1 MPRSS
6 DTLALLQVRYN
17 RHIALKTTTTTKKP
31 HTSFQA
37 LQVCRIL
44 YLRFLVI
51 LQLFQN
57 QFKCLFFFIIL
68 AGLTVPPSLGKVCI
82 LVCLYLY
89 KLLTTCCLMKQI
101 LKNVCVNLL
110 FRLKASW
117 EQGLHLNYLHW
128 DWQNFQILR
137 SDWGISYYL

>member
-17 RHIALKTTTTTKKP
+17 RHIALKKKKKN

-44 YLRFLVI
+44 YLRFLII

-57 QFKCLFFFIIL
+57 QFKCLFFFFIIL

-117 EQGLHLNYLHW
+117 EQGLYLNYLHW
-128 DWQNFQILR
+128 DWQNFQTLR

>member
-17 RHIALKTTTTTKKP
+17 RHIALKTTTTTKNPHIIPSTSSVQNSISKISGHFTAFPKP
-31 HTSFQA
+31 VQMP
-37 LQVCRIL
+37 
-44 YLRFLVI
+44 
-51 LQLFQN
+51 
-57 QFKCLFFFIIL
+57 FFFIIL

-110 FRLKASW
+110 FRLKAS
-117 EQGLHLNYLHW
+117 
-128 DWQNFQILR
+128 
-137 SDWGISYYL
+137 